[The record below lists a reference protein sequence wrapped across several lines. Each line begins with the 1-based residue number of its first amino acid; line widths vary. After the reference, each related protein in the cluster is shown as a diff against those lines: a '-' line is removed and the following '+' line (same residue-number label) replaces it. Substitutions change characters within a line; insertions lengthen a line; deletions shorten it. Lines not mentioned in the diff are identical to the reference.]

1 MNEDL
6 PRSAFLTVLTMM
18 MVLCGGI
25 LGRVVLFGVR
35 LMILRLGVV
44 VLGVSMSRAKVLT
57 TWAAW
62 PFVVGWARVE
72 WRQVDY
78 WRLTS
83 FTPLASLPA
92 SRLHPRTSTRSGW
105 W

>member
-1 MNEDL
+1 MNEGL

-18 MVLCGGI
+18 TVSCGDI

-35 LMILRLGVV
+35 LMILRVGVV
-44 VLGVSMSRAKVLT
+44 VLGVGVNRAKVLP

-62 PFVVGWARVE
+62 PFAVGWARVE

>member
-44 VLGVSMSRAKVLT
+44 VLGVSMS
-57 TWAAW
+57 
-62 PFVVGWARVE
+62 
-72 WRQVDY
+72 
-78 WRLTS
+78 
-83 FTPLASLPA
+83 
-92 SRLHPRTSTRSGW
+92 
-105 W
+105 